1 VTPHNRV
8 LVVVGGAAVIA
19 SLAIALVFVQ
29 TNAADQQLGEDQIA
43 AHDVQALGD
52 ALLIEVHGQ
61 HQALDEYL
69 LSGHAGPLAAYR
81 QAVVAETIAADK
93 ISATSSNLPGVADAL
108 AAVDA
113 ENDAWRA
120 QIADPAIA
128 AVQGGSPAA
137 LAVAIQIQ
145 TDDHH
150 ESQAATAAL
159 VVKLDDVVAQ
169 LSARSTALDGL
180 RGATT
185 AFGVVIELLAAGLS
199 LLFVRRYGVAISRD
213 QRRRERDG
221 AERLQIIASLRT
233 LRTEATPEGT
243 AAVIAGALN
252 RLPGV
257 DAAGVLEWGPDGL
270 VAIAMDGVP
279 DFPIRTGDTFPEEM
293 ARYLLERSG
302 AGPWGE
308 AWTEFQPG
316 ALGEG
321 LALMGIKSGAFAPV
335 LVDGET
341 IALIGL
347 VTTDSGN
354 ARHLVEDLPAIGE
367 FASVA
372 ESILAPALMARRGRL
387 GERRRIAATIE
398 SAAFRPVF
406 QPVIDLA
413 TGAIVGFEALTRFDD
428 GCRPDVTFAAALA
441 CGMGFELETVTLEA
455 ALREA
460 RALAPATWLSL
471 NVSPPL
477 LAQTE
482 SVARLLAGTTR
493 AIVLEVTEHVVIDDY
508 APLREAMRQLG
519 PGVRLAVDDAGAGA
533 ANFTHLVELRPQ
545 FVKIDA
551 GLVRGLDG
559 DPSRRAVV
567 VGLVHFAAESGCQV
581 IAEGIETEA
590 ERATLTELGV
600 TLGQGYLLARP
611 APAATWTP
619 GAVATGV
626 VDAELIVT
634 PESAVDDPAHD
645 ATPPEI
651 PPITPPALPPTVTPR
666 GRPGPG
672 RPARLGHRLV
682 RPAPLPGAA

>member
-1 VTPHNRV
+1 
-8 LVVVGGAAVIA
+8 
-19 SLAIALVFVQ
+19 
-29 TNAADQQLGEDQIA
+29 
-43 AHDVQALGD
+43 
-52 ALLIEVHGQ
+52 
-61 HQALDEYL
+61 
-69 LSGHAGPLAAYR
+69 
-81 QAVVAETIAADK
+81 
-93 ISATSSNLPGVADAL
+93 
-108 AAVDA
+108 
-113 ENDAWRA
+113 
-120 QIADPAIA
+120 
-128 AVQGGSPAA
+128 
-137 LAVAIQIQ
+137 
-145 TDDHH
+145 
-150 ESQAATAAL
+150 
-159 VVKLDDVVAQ
+159 
-169 LSARSTALDGL
+169 
-180 RGATT
+180 
-185 AFGVVIELLAAGLS
+185 
-199 LLFVRRYGVAISRD
+199 
-213 QRRRERDG
+213 
-221 AERLQIIASLRT
+221 
-233 LRTEATPEGT
+233 
-243 AAVIAGALN
+243 
-252 RLPGV
+252 
-257 DAAGVLEWGPDGL
+257 
-270 VAIAMDGVP
+270 
-279 DFPIRTGDTFPEEM
+279 
-293 ARYLLERSG
+293 
-302 AGPWGE
+302 
-308 AWTEFQPG
+308 
-316 ALGEG
+316 
-321 LALMGIKSGAFAPV
+321 
-335 LVDGET
+335 
-341 IALIGL
+341 
-347 VTTDSGN
+347 
-354 ARHLVEDLPAIGE
+354 
-367 FASVA
+367 
-372 ESILAPALMARRGRL
+372 MARRGRL
-387 GERRRIAATIE
+387 GERRRIEKTIG

-441 CGMGFELETVTLEA
+441 CGMGFELESVTLEA

-460 RALAPATWLSL
+460 RSLAPTAWLSL

-477 LAQTE
+477 LAHTE
-482 SVARLLAGTTR
+482 SVARLLAGTAR

-611 APAATWTP
+611 APAATWAP
-619 GAVATGV
+619 GAVAGGV

-634 PESAVDDPAHD
+634 PEPAVDDPVHD